1 MGEGEGRDWAAVA
14 MAEVDTIVCL
24 TEENAS
30 IQGKG
35 VRTRSNSGGRIECV
49 ALETGWPITP
59 RRLGQA

>member
-1 MGEGEGRDWAAVA
+1 MGEGEGRDWGAVA

-35 VRTRSNSGGRIECV
+35 VRTRSNSGDELSV
-49 ALETGWPITP
+49 L
-59 RRLGQA
+59 L

>member
-1 MGEGEGRDWAAVA
+1 MGEGDGRDWAAVA

-35 VRTRSNSGGRIECV
+35 VRTRSNSGDELSV
-49 ALETGWPITP
+49 L
-59 RRLGQA
+59 L